1 MAKRRN
7 PKAEMLHRHR
17 TLNPHPERV
26 RNGLFLE
33 NDFFDAQDLLQVKY
47 EMLRKSEV
55 EGASASQAAASFG
68 FSRPSF
74 YQARRAYEQ
83 EGLLGLLPQRRG
95 PRQGHKLTGGVMAFI
110 EQALQGDESLS
121 IAALARMVQERFEI
135 RVHRRSIERALARSQ
150 KKGR

>member
-1 MAKRRN
+1 MAKRRS
-7 PKAEMLHRHR
+7 PKADMLRRHR

-26 RNGLFLE
+26 RDGLFLGNE
-33 NDFFDAQDLLQVKY
+33 FFDARDLLQVKY
-47 EMLRKSEV
+47 EMLRKTAV
-55 EGASASQAAASFG
+55 EGAAASQAAASFG

-74 YQARRAYEQ
+74 YQARRVYEQ

-95 PRQGHKLTGGVMAFI
+95 PRQGHKLTGEVLAFI
-110 EQALQGDESLS
+110 EQALEGDESLS

-135 RVHRRSIERALARSQ
+135 CVHRRSIERALARSK

>member
-1 MAKRRN
+1 MAQRRS
-7 PKAEMLHRHR
+7 PKAEMLRHHQ

-26 RNGLFLE
+26 RDGLFLE
-33 NDFFDAQDLLQVKY
+33 HDFFDAQDLLQVKY

-55 EGASASQAAASFG
+55 EGAAVSHAAASFG

-74 YQARRAYEQ
+74 YQARRDYAR

-95 PRQGHKLTGGVMAFI
+95 PRHGHKLTAEAMAFM
-110 EQALQGDESLS
+110 EQALREDDTLS
-121 IAALARMVQERFEI
+121 AAALARLLQARLGVC
-135 RVHRRSIERALARSQ
+135 VHRRSIERALARTI

>member
-7 PKAEMLHRHR
+7 PKAELLRRHQ

-26 RNGLFLE
+26 RDNHFLE

-47 EMLRKSEV
+47 EMLRKSRL
-55 EGASASQAAASFG
+55 EGASVSQVAASFG

-74 YQARRAYEQ
+74 YQARRDYEQ
-83 EGLLGLLPQRRG
+83 EGILGLLPQRRG
-95 PRQGHKLTGGVMAFI
+95 PRHGHKLTAEAMAFM
-110 EQALQGDESLS
+110 EQVLREDDTLS
-121 IAALARMVQERFEI
+121 AAALARLLQERLGI
-135 RVHRRSIERALARSQ
+135 RVHRRSIERSLVRAI